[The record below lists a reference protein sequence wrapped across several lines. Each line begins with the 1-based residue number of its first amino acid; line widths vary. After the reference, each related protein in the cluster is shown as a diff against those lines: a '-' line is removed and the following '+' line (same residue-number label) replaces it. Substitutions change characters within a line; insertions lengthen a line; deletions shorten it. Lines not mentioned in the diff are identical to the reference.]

1 MVAFELF
8 NSLIAFLFCFCV
20 SYYVIDFNSEYS
32 WSRVT
37 SVILRIRV
45 HFVL

>member
-8 NSLIAFLFCFCV
+8 NSLIALLFCFCV
-20 SYYVIDFNSEYS
+20 SYYVIDYNSECS
-32 WSRVT
+32 WSIVT

-45 HFVL
+45 YFVL